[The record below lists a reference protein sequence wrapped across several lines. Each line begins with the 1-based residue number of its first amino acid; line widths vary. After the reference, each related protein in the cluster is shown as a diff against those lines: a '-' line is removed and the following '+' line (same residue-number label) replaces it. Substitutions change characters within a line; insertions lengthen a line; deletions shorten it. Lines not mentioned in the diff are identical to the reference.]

1 MGLGLPHYYLCG
13 WYRIFQPRNF
23 SMQNDFRME
32 PENSHRAQP
41 WLYIAVPCCSM
52 LFYCCY
58 MLVSYIYNGR
68 LHYIAF
74 HVNAYSIL
82 RSHTMLPKHQESTY
96 PTKVIE
102 PAILTWAMMINQV
115 YKPLILRI
123 SDSGTNPNLIHWKQ
137 YPLKINPL
145 VACSLLLFLNV
156 DQTGSNYKLK
166 LGKNVQE
173 E

>member
-1 MGLGLPHYYLCG
+1 
-13 WYRIFQPRNF
+13 
-23 SMQNDFRME
+23 
-32 PENSHRAQP
+32 
-41 WLYIAVPCCSM
+41 
-52 LFYCCY
+52 

-123 SDSGTNPNLIHWKQ
+123 SDSGTNPNLIH
-137 YPLKINPL
+137 
-145 VACSLLLFLNV
+145 
-156 DQTGSNYKLK
+156 
-166 LGKNVQE
+166 
-173 E
+173 